1 MDASLSSV
9 QGKLTV
15 MGPEFRLPTVP
26 QVPQPPTC
34 TEVRAQLAKI
44 LKSKGFS
51 RSERISELLRYLVER
66 GLQEEADRPKET
78 VLGVEL
84 FGRTPGYDT
93 QADPVVRV
101 TARRLR
107 SKLNQFYREEGQDD
121 AVRIELPAGGYGL
134 EFSYRQ
140 PSEGQAET
148 GVTEQTVAL
157 EAALPLGGTGKA
169 LFQHFRTP
177 RRATKGLGRSTGPDA
192 PAHPVFSPDGRAI
205 AFDWRGPGDAVEG
218 IYVQRLDADGPARF
232 SRSSAR
238 ELRPAWSPD
247 GGRIAFLRTSGEG
260 RFEICAAPAF
270 GVGDRLLTEISTQPG
285 DVPRVEWSRDGKV
298 LVTSGKVYPESEDVL
313 LLIHLEGGERQQI
326 TAPPFGCWGDDE
338 AIFSPAGDMLA
349 FRRRAG
355 ERNGDVYLHPMT
367 SGVAERRLTWDECE
381 ICGIAWGPG
390 GDHLIVASRR
400 EGEALSLWRISLSDA
415 APVRLTDAR
424 EAVTWPAACRR
435 GPRLAYVRQ
444 SNGSGAGEPRA
455 LTSQIMVV
463 EDFR

>member
-1 MDASLSSV
+1 M
-9 QGKLTV
+9 
-15 MGPEFRLPTVP
+15 
-26 QVPQPPTC
+26 
-34 TEVRAQLAKI
+34 RAQLAKI
-44 LKSKGFS
+44 LKSRGFS
-51 RSERISELLRYLVER
+51 RSDRVSELLRYLAER
-66 GLQEEADRPKET
+66 GLQEEVDRPKET

-84 FGRTPGYDT
+84 FGRMPGYDT

-107 SKLNQFYREEGQDD
+107 NKLKQFYRDEGKDD
-121 AVRIELPAGGYGL
+121 AVGIELPPGRYAL
-134 EFSYRQ
+134 EFSYWQ
-140 PSEGQAET
+140 HSGGQAES
-148 GVTEQTVAL
+148 GVMEQSVAL
-157 EAALPLGGTGKA
+157 DAALPLGGTGKA
-169 LFQHFRTP
+169 LFHHFRTP
-177 RRATKGLGRSTGPDA
+177 QRATRGLGRSTGPDA

-218 IYVQRLDADGPARF
+218 IYVQRVDADGPARF

-238 ELRPAWSPD
+238 ELRPVWSPD
-247 GGRIAFLRTSGEG
+247 GGRIAFLRTSGEA

-270 GVGDRLLTEISTQPG
+270 GVGDRLLTEILTQPG

-349 FRRRAG
+349 FRRRTG
-355 ERNGDVYLHPMT
+355 ERNGDIYLHPMT
-367 SGVAERRLTWDECE
+367 SGVAERRLTWDDCE
-381 ICGIAWGPG
+381 ISGIAWGPG
-390 GDHLIVASRR
+390 GDHLIVSSRR
-400 EGEALSLWRISLSDA
+400 EGDAPSLWWISLSDA
-415 APVRLTDAR
+415 APVRLTDGR

-444 SNGSGAGEPRA
+444 STGSGTGEPRA
-455 LTSQIMVV
+455 LTSQIMVA

>member
-1 MDASLSSV
+1 VL
-9 QGKLTV
+9 
-15 MGPEFRLPTVP
+15 
-26 QVPQPPTC
+26 
-34 TEVRAQLAKI
+34 AQLAKV
-44 LKSKGFS
+44 LKSRGFI
-51 RSERISELLRYLVER
+51 RSDRISELLRYLVER
-66 GLQEEADRPKET
+66 CLQEDIDPPKET
-78 VLGVEL
+78 VLGVEV

-93 QADPVVRV
+93 LADPVVRV

-107 SKLNQFYREEGQDD
+107 AKLKQFYREEGHSDG
-121 AVRIELPAGGYGL
+121 VRIDLLPGRYVL
-134 EFSYRQ
+134 EFSHQ
-140 PSEGQAET
+140 DSSAGQAEST
-148 GVTEQTVAL
+148 AEEQAVAL
-157 EAALPLGGTGKA
+157 DAALPLGGTGKA

-177 RRATKGLGRSTGPDA
+177 RRAAKGLGRNTGPDA

-205 AFDWRGPGDAVEG
+205 AFDWKGPGDALEG

-247 GGRIAFLRTSGEG
+247 GGRIALLRASGEA

-270 GVGDRLLTEISTQPG
+270 GVGDRLLTEITTQPG

-349 FRRRAG
+349 FRRRTG

-367 SGVAERRLTWDECE
+367 SGVAERRLTWDDCE
-381 ICGIAWGPG
+381 ICGIAWGPD
-390 GDHLIVASRR
+390 GDCLIASMRR
-400 EGEALSLWRISLSDA
+400 EGDFPSLWRIALSEA
-415 APVRLTDAR
+415 PPVRLTEGR
-424 EAVTWPAACRR
+424 EAITWPAACRR
-435 GPRLAYVRQ
+435 GRRLAFVRH
-444 SNGSGAGEPRA
+444 SAGSGAEPA
-455 LTSQIMVV
+455 HAFTSQIMVV
-463 EDFR
+463 EEFR